1 MAEQGALFLGVRDGL
16 LLDPH
21 NGFLGIPFFV
31 FYCFPLLIFSV
42 TVSHSFNKRASRK
55 QSLRNSR
62 LARGT
67 GVSKKIKKSEGCS
80 AAVMPNKAAKAAET
94 RRLSAAPGASAVQA
108 AE

>member
-62 LARGT
+62 LDRGT
-67 GVSKKIKKSEGCS
+67 GVSKKKK
-80 AAVMPNKAAKAAET
+80 AKAAQ
-94 RRLSAAPGASAVQA
+94 LL
-108 AE
+108 